1 MIMRTGLFVGTFDPF
16 TIGHDSIVR
25 RALPLF
31 DRLVVGVGVNG
42 RKHCMFPLDERMDVI
57 RRLYADEERVDVK
70 HYDDLTVDFA
80 RRENAAFIVKGVRS
94 MKDFE
99 FEREQ
104 ADINRQLTGIDT
116 ILLFAEPGLE
126 SVSSTVVREL
136 IGFGKDVAAFLP
148 KNVKLRI

>member
-1 MIMRTGLFVGTFDPF
+1 MT
-16 TIGHDSIVR
+16 DS
-25 RALPLF
+25 
-31 DRLVVGVGVNG
+31 
-42 RKHCMFPLDERMDVI
+42 I
-57 RRLYADEERVDVK
+57 RRLYEGEKRIDVK

-136 IGFGKDVAAFLP
+136 IGFGKDAAAFLP